1 MRFIVDAQLPPALAR
16 WLESRGH
23 ETLHV
28 ADIGLL
34 DAPDSAI
41 WQYAREGGLVILT
54 KDEDFAIWRN
64 TADKPLPRV
73 VWLRVGNTR
82 KQDLL
87 RWFDS
92 LLPRVLSALEAGE
105 SLVEVT

>member
-16 WLESRGH
+16 WLESNGH
-23 ETLHV
+23 EATHV
-28 ADIGLL
+28 ADVGLL

-41 WQYAREGGLVILT
+41 WRYAREDGAVILT
-54 KDEDFAIWRN
+54 KDEDFAVWRN
-64 TADKPLPRV
+64 AADDPMPRV

-82 KQDLL
+82 KKELL
-87 RWFDS
+87 RWFEP
-92 LLPRVLSALEAGE
+92 LLPRILSALESGE